1 MTRAIWQGVV
11 LAAVTSAGVAWGQTA
26 PPPAASQVVTLQSKG
41 GLPEQCR
48 VLKTWTTAKGQD
60 AYLLQSLDC
69 DETLTVVHTGGAG
82 GGQVGVQI
90 YRWANSI
97 MPPPG
102 SPVPPPDDGAALR
115 QASHVTTAPEPLMAP
130 LPITVPEAPA
140 PIEAGPMAIPC
151 APRACE
157 KDRSHCGYV
166 HRYEKPPSLTF
177 RPGGCLPVCAPDHCP
192 NYGYHETRWRPWP
205 GVTEAV
211 PTMNPETASSRSE
224 LPHAPEGLLPAV
236 TPSPGATSATGPA
249 PGR

>member
-11 LAAVTSAGVAWGQTA
+11 LAAVASAGVAWGQTA

-48 VLKTWTTAKGQD
+48 VLKIWTTAKGQN
-60 AYLLQSLDC
+60 AYLLHSLDC
-69 DETLTVVHTGGAG
+69 DETLTVVRTGSAG
-82 GGQVGVQI
+82 DGQASVQI

-115 QASHVTTAPEPLMAP
+115 QTSHVTAAPEPRMAP
-130 LPITVPEAPA
+130 LPTTLPAEPVPV
-140 PIEAGPMAIPC
+140 EAGPVTVTC
-151 APRACE
+151 APGACDKE
-157 KDRSHCGYV
+157 KAHCGYV

-192 NYGYHETRWRPWP
+192 DYGYHETHWRPWP
-205 GVTEAV
+205 GVGEAA
-211 PTMNPETASSRSE
+211 PAMSPETASPRPDP
-224 LPHAPEGLLPAV
+224 PHAP
-236 TPSPGATSATGPA
+236 
-249 PGR
+249 